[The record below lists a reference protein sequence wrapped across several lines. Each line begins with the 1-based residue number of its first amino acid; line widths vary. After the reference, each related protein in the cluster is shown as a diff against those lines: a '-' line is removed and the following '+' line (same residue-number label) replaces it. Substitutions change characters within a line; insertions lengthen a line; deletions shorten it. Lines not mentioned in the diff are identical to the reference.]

1 VPEETKTMFEKL
13 KIYIQ
18 ESYHELT
25 TRVSWPTWKD
35 LQSSAVVVAI
45 AAIMI
50 ALIIGLMD
58 GSANLLFTKL
68 LYKLAG

>member
-1 VPEETKTMFEKL
+1 VPEETKAMFEKL

-18 ESYHELT
+18 ESYHELM

-35 LQSSAVVVAI
+35 LQSSALVVAV
-45 AAIMI
+45 AAILI
-50 ALIIGLMD
+50 ALLIGVMD
-58 GSANLLFTKL
+58 GTANVLFTKL

>member
-1 VPEETKTMFEKL
+1 MFEKI
-13 KIYIQ
+13 KIYFQ

-45 AAIMI
+45 AAIII
-50 ALIIGLMD
+50 ALVIGLMD
-58 GSANLLFTKL
+58 GSAKFLFSNL